1 MADTIKISALPV
13 VTTSAAADSI
23 PIIQGGVTSRI
34 HPGPGGGLD
43 ADTASGYGIGG
54 GTIYSDFN
62 AVTGNGAHFKTTATP
77 SNAPVALADYFVG
90 TQWYVNN
97 DANYRVQLCHPLS
110 NTTGW
115 FWRRMFN
122 TTWETSWHKIW
133 DDVSDGNGGQP
144 PAPKLTTG
152 TPAGGANSPGQG
164 AAASI
169 GAGAIVYYSGATN
182 LTGQWFVYNI
192 TYVVATGVIDPPN
205 TGGGVGNGAA
215 IAAVPAGEATKCFCW
230 RMS

>member
-1 MADTIKISALPV
+1 MADTIKISTLPV

-133 DDVSDGNGGQP
+133 DDVSDENGGQP
-144 PAPKLTTG
+144 PAPKAKAYSSGLTPGEAVSIALAPGATWTNPGGVWYVDCLTFISATG
-152 TPAGGANSPGQG
+152 ILDNATAPVVGATGGNITA
-164 AAASI
+164 
-169 GAGAIVYYSGATN
+169 GAGR
-182 LTGQWFVYNI
+182 
-192 TYVVATGVIDPPN
+192 YVFGSAKR
-205 TGGGVGNGAA
+205 
-215 IAAVPAGEATKCFCW
+215 E
-230 RMS
+230 S